1 MIYAII
7 PGDPSS
13 VPDPDLPG
21 APPVPDPDEEIIDPP
36 YWDEDEEI
44 IDEPEYYPDDTPVD
58 EPPIKKTGGAC
69 SMC

>member
-21 APPVPDPDEEIIDPP
+21 APPVSDPDEEIIDDPI
-36 YWDEDEEI
+36 YDDEPEI
-44 IDEPEYYPDDTPVD
+44 IDEPKPVD
-58 EPPIKKTGGAC
+58 PTV
-69 SMC
+69 